1 MASGLSALEPGE
13 LILLIVSVVGL
24 APILLRYTSEAKWF
38 AVGYGCIVAGLIAT
52 NAEGIALGG
61 VFNGIEHSVGIMG
74 SGIAFAYAVYH
85 RRQALLAAS
94 ADAVDSAAEN
104 GTNDESDTSVGID
117 APEA

>member
-13 LILLIVSVVGL
+13 FILLIVSIVGL

-38 AVGYGCIVAGLIAT
+38 AVGYGCIVVGLIAT

-74 SGIAFAYAVYH
+74 AGITFAYAVYD
-85 RRQALLAAS
+85 RRQTLVAA
-94 ADAVDSAAEN
+94 ADDAAAESE
-104 GTNDESDTSVGID
+104 TNDGTAASVGID